1 MTQSLFRSKLGLG
14 VLIVT
19 FTSGCVGHTRGEI
32 SAEPQISNLNSATGA
47 KTKPEET
54 APSIVVHVDPKTGQI
69 ITPPAGALAGQIL
82 QPQGDTAKPP
92 VAQPQQTISPV
103 PGGGVMIHLDERFM
117 TPSTATIDA
126 DGKVRVE
133 HQSSVSDSNEK
144 K

>member
-1 MTQSLFRSKLGLG
+1 MIHSVFRSKLGLG

-19 FTSGCVGHTRGEI
+19 FISGCVGHTRGEI
-32 SAEPQISNLNSATGA
+32 SSEPQISNLNGATDA
-47 KTKPEET
+47 KTKPKEN

-69 ITPPAGALAGQIL
+69 ITPLAGALAGQIL
-82 QPQGDTAKPP
+82 QPQGDTSKQP

-103 PGGGVMIHLDERFM
+103 PGGGVMIYLDERFM